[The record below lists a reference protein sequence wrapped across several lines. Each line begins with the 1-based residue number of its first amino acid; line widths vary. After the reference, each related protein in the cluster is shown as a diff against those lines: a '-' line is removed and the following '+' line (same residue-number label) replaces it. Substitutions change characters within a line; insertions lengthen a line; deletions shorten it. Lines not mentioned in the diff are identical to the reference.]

1 MEEEALIIAS
11 SHRGSTRLFEMIPT
25 CFSTTSYIG
34 FCLFRSCFLFRF
46 ADVDVAKGSQI
57 LLKPIIPMT
66 EISSVLSIPHNR
78 VILFKDSREV
88 DNFIDLYQHEGNQHR
103 KDIIDCLAHFIW
115 TVDGVGGA
123 TLCFS
128 TWTMNHGDT
137 GRGENIRFFKNDD
150 GVIVGETV
158 KDVKKGDELLNDY
171 RDFDPMPKFWVNYCK
186 KEGVKDVLTNLK
198 ENVDL

>member
-1 MEEEALIIAS
+1 
-11 SHRGSTRLFEMIPT
+11 
-25 CFSTTSYIG
+25 
-34 FCLFRSCFLFRF
+34 
-46 ADVDVAKGSQI
+46 
-57 LLKPIIPMT
+57 MT
-66 EISSVLSIPHNR
+66 AISSVLSIPHNR